1 MNSIR
6 LLTVTL
12 LLSVISFTGLS
23 SARAELVEG
32 RDYTVLPHPQP
43 TESGKNIEVL
53 EFFWYGCPP
62 CYDLHPHIKTWLKKM
77 PKDVSFRYV
86 PAIFRPNWIPG
97 LKTFYAMEALGE
109 RDKLHDKVYEAIHAD
124 KVDLTKDEVL
134 FDWIAKQGI
143 DRQKFI
149 DAYNS
154 FSVQNQVAKSTQIS
168 KDYNLSGVP
177 TVVVDGR
184 YLTSGRMGGTPQDTI
199 KILDELIEKVRKE
212 RLKK

>member
-53 EFFWYGCPP
+53 EFFWYGCPH